1 MKKFVVFLIFIQCGT
16 GGVEY
21 EEIVIIETPST
32 TLYTTTTTINTTNG
46 NLPKGETSIEGNFL
60 PEFAGENDDNI
71 ARGLQAPIF
80 SGPNENSEIVS
91 LEKNGNAKVLLFLAH
106 WCGYCQKEVPAVQE
120 YILSNGIP
128 EGVEIIAIVTSI
140 DKARDNYPPHD
151 WLKDEGWSEVQIYD
165 LDREIGTAYGLN
177 AFPYWVFLDKELNV
191 VARRTGNLPQDQVGQ
206 LLIALANQ

>member
-1 MKKFVVFLIFIQCGT
+1 MKKLLSFLIFIQCGT

-21 EEIVIIETPST
+21 KELAIIETSST
-32 TLYTTTTTINTTNG
+32 TLSTTTTTITTTDG
-46 NLPKGETSIEGNFL
+46 NLPEGETSIEGNFL

-80 SGPNENSEIVS
+80 SGPNEDSEIVS
-91 LEKNGNAKVLLFLAH
+91 LENNGNAKVLLFLAH
-106 WCGYCQKEVPAVQE
+106 WCGYCRIEIPAVQE
-120 YILSNGIP
+120 YILLNGIP

-151 WLKDEGWSEVQIYD
+151 WLKDEGWSETQIYD
-165 LDREIGTAYGLN
+165 FDREIATAYGLN

-191 VARRTGNLPQDQVGQ
+191 VARRTGSLPLDQVGQ
-206 LLIALANQ
+206 LLVALANQ